1 MKKNR
6 FLILNI
12 LIYLT
17 GTCTLNAQMPPRTYE
32 ALYAPEGVRID
43 GEVDSI
49 WQIASWSED
58 FMDILGPE
66 QKTPSM
72 QTRMKMLW
80 NDEALFI
87 LAWLEEEHIWAY
99 LDERDAII
107 FRDNDFEVFVKP
119 DPKTDHYFEYEIN
132 AKGAIMDLL
141 MTKPY
146 SENGSALLTWDSRSA
161 RHAVHLDGTLN
172 DPGDVDNGWWVEIKI
187 PYRDIEHHGAD
198 IRPRDGHSWRI
209 NFSRVQWQ
217 TDVIDG
223 KYVKKKDEKGQN
235 LREDNW
241 VWTPQHAVNMH
252 IPRHYGNVLFIRK

>member
-132 AKGAIMDLL
+132 AKGAIR
-141 MTKPY
+141 
-146 SENGSALLTWDSRSA
+146 SEEHTSELQSR
-161 RHAVHLDGTLN
+161 
-172 DPGDVDNGWWVEIKI
+172 E
-187 PYRDIEHHGAD
+187 
-198 IRPRDGHSWRI
+198 
-209 NFSRVQWQ
+209 
-217 TDVIDG
+217 
-223 KYVKKKDEKGQN
+223 
-235 LREDNW
+235 
-241 VWTPQHAVNMH
+241 
-252 IPRHYGNVLFIRK
+252 NVVCRL